1 MHLHFRSKRDECPG
15 KRTAKNDK
23 PNEKQIL
30 SGHAGFWLKQVS
42 VVLIRRMHAG
52 LVVERQE
59 IAISC
64 QKNPTN
70 GNEPTAKGERRAGCF
85 WRADHRA
92 VAVFGASEQFIGSR

>member
-59 IAISC
+59 IAISR
-64 QKNPTN
+64 QKKS
-70 GNEPTAKGERRAGCF
+70 NEWQRT
-85 WRADHRA
+85 D
-92 VAVFGASEQFIGSR
+92 SEG